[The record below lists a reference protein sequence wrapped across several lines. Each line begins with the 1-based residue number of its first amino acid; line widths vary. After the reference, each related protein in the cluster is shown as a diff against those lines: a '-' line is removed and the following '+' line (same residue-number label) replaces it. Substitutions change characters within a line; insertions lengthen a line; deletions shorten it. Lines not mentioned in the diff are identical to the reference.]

1 MEIANL
7 ASFAANSSFEADI
20 AIVGG
25 GPAGLTIAREFFGTS
40 MRVLILESGL
50 LEETP
55 NHAALNEV
63 ESIGEPHTDAQKQKR
78 IAFHGAMPWRTSN
91 DAAPWGRA
99 RFRRQSAGSCAGG
112 QSSSNSISR

>member
-40 MRVLILESGL
+40 TRVLILESGL
-50 LEETP
+50 LDETP

-63 ESIGEPHTDAQKQKR
+63 ESIGEPRTEAQKQKR
-78 IAFHGAMPWRTSN
+78 ITFQTSLSP
-91 DAAPWGRA
+91 D
-99 RFRRQSAGSCAGG
+99 
-112 QSSSNSISR
+112 